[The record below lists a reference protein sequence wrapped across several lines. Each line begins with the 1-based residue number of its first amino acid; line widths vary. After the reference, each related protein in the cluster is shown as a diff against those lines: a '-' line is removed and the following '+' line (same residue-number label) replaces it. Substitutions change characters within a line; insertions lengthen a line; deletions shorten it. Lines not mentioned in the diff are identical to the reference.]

1 MKEVTV
7 EIIKKDM
14 KIPFDMGMNAG
25 ILESCIKVTANAK
38 SLAPVAQ
45 INGGRLRNSI
55 MYKMQDKKGG
65 FNDSDGEKADKEIT
79 PEPQKL
85 EGYVGSNLEYAVYQ
99 EFGTRYMAPQPFL
112 RPALLFIQ
120 KGNLQDVIKRIK
132 EETERGILKEGQKR
146 ETFR

>member
-38 SLAPVAQ
+38 SLAPIAD
-45 INGGRLRNSI
+45 GRLRNSI
-55 MYKMQDKKGG
+55 MWSVPQLKGG
-65 FNDSDGEKADKEIT
+65 FNDSDGEKAEKEIT
-79 PEPQKL
+79 PKPQKL
-85 EGYVGSNLEYAVYQ
+85 EGYVGSNTEYSIYQ

>member
-25 ILESCIKVTANAK
+25 ILESCIKVTTEAK
-38 SLAPVAQ
+38 SLAPFDE
-45 INGGRLRNSI
+45 GRLRNSI
-55 MYKMQDKKGG
+55 MWKTSQHTGG
-65 FNDSDGEKADKEIT
+65 FNDSSSDEKADKELT
-79 PEPQKL
+79 VKPKKA
-85 EGYVGSNLEYAVYQ
+85 EGFVGCNLEYAVYQ

-112 RPALLFIQ
+112 RPALLLIQ
-120 KGNLQDVIKRIK
+120 KGDLQDVIKRIK